1 MNPQNQPTPP
11 VPQTAEELRQQ
22 LQRTFAEINQMN
34 ARFQQLSTELQTTR
48 EELNQTRAEAAAR
61 QLGGGGRAQAKPNK
75 PTPFKGDP
83 KANVESW
90 LSQMDL
96 YTQGED
102 ADRAFAVAV
111 SYLEGDAHTW
121 FQTYKTT
128 NEVRTWEELKE
139 ALLKRFN
146 PLDKTLAARDK
157 LARWRQVK
165 DVSAFN
171 RDFLQI
177 LLDIPDISE
186 AEKLD
191 RYTRG
196 LKSHLWE
203 PLCTKTYETL
213 EQCMTDALK
222 VEAAKRGNNQR
233 INTSFRGKPAAIGPS
248 GSNGGTSGSVP
259 MDLSATDVIKKLTPE
274 ERERCMKEGLCLRC
288 RAKGHMAKDCP
299 KGKGRTSNQ

>member
-1 MNPQNQPTPP
+1 M
-11 VPQTAEELRQQ
+11 
-22 LQRTFAEINQMN
+22 
-34 ARFQQLSTELQTTR
+34 
-48 EELNQTRAEAAAR
+48 
-61 QLGGGGRAQAKPNK
+61 
-75 PTPFKGDP
+75 
-83 KANVESW
+83 
-90 LSQMDL
+90 
-96 YTQGED
+96 YTQGE
-102 ADRAFAVAV
+102 AEDRAFAVAV

-121 FQTYKTT
+121 FQTYKTA
-128 NEVRTWEELKE
+128 NQVDTWEDLKE

-165 DVSAFN
+165 DVASFN
-171 RDFLQI
+171 RDFLHI
-177 LLDIPDISE
+177 LLDIPNIAE

-196 LKSHLWE
+196 LKPHIWE

-222 VEAAKRGNNQR
+222 VEAAKRGTNQR
-233 INTSFRGKPAAIGPS
+233 TTGQFRGRSTPAGPS
-248 GSNGGTSGSVP
+248 GGDGGTSGPVP

-288 RAKGHMAKDCP
+288 REKGHMAKDCP
-299 KGKGRTSNQ
+299 KGRGRTSNQ